1 MPDKKKESVSFSQPE
16 PAPEAGKIKIKL
28 ICPLFLVTEIVA
40 DKVLLPAE
48 KGDILILPDRAP
60 IFLSLR
66 AGRMLVYRGN
76 QVDSYLISSG
86 VCEFR
91 RNLCPVLAWGGL
103 EEKIDPYQIAL
114 QLTAATEAI
123 DNAHS
128 FLARNEIA
136 SRIEFFKM
144 ILIEK
149 KYRSEEY
156 ADRRDKMKRLSPEL
170 FGATINKKG

>member
-1 MPDKKKESVSFSQPE
+1 MPDQKKESVSFSQPE
-16 PAPEAGKIKIKL
+16 KAPEAGKIKVKL
-28 ICPLFLVTEIVA
+28 ICPLFLVTEVVA
-40 DKVLLPAE
+40 DKVLLPGE
-48 KGDILILPDRAP
+48 KGNILILPDRAP

-66 AGRMLVYRGN
+66 AGRMLVYRGDK
-76 QVDSYLISSG
+76 VDSYLISSG

-114 QLTAATEAI
+114 QLTAAGEAI

-144 ILIEK
+144 ILSEK
-149 KYRSEEY
+149 GYQPEAY
-156 ADRRDKMKRLSPEL
+156 ANRHDKMKRLSPEL
-170 FGATINKKG
+170 FGSDFGKKV